1 MTAIHRPEL
10 GALPP
15 SAAAFKPAIPLRQRY
30 DNWIAGE
37 YVAPARGQYFVNLTP
52 ITGAPL
58 CEVARSSHE
67 DVDKALDAAHAAA
80 ISWNA
85 SSPAYRTN
93 ILSRIADRMEA
104 NLETLAFLETLDNGK
119 PIRETRAADLPLAVD
134 HFRYFAGCL
143 RAQEGHMRTRWPTTS
158 RSRSA
163 LSGRSSPG
171 TSRC

>member
-80 ISWNA
+80 IS
-85 SSPAYRTN
+85 
-93 ILSRIADRMEA
+93 
-104 NLETLAFLETLDNGK
+104 
-119 PIRETRAADLPLAVD
+119 
-134 HFRYFAGCL
+134 
-143 RAQEGHMRTRWPTTS
+143 
-158 RSRSA
+158 
-163 LSGRSSPG
+163 
-171 TSRC
+171 